1 MSYLDAQD
9 LPVPTP
15 PPYQVGRYGMYEMLD
30 AAAIGRALLSR
41 RRPDGPVLK
50 PWLAGDKALFWWSDP
65 MPAVG
70 ALGQLVNRR
79 LGRALDRVRRAP
91 APVQESGDASNPA
104 VTAR

>member
-1 MSYLDAQD
+1 
-9 LPVPTP
+9 
-15 PPYQVGRYGMYEMLD
+15 MYEILD
-30 AAAIGRALLSR
+30 AAAIGRALVSR

-70 ALGQLVNRR
+70 ALGQLVSRR
-79 LGRALDRVRRAP
+79 LGRVIGRAVDRVRGTATP
-91 APVQESGDASNPA
+91 SIETGDASNPA